1 MKTFKSI
8 SRVLF
13 LLVVFTVG
21 VSAQDINV
29 QNMIGKNKDDVI
41 NKYGKPVYMDDSNSE
56 MLCMF
61 FKTNDTD
68 ITFVSDTQGIFQAE
82 VRAAYST
89 EKKAQ
94 SVLDGFLKKAAGEK
108 YSIDTVDTNAFSLK
122 GEGAKVEVQLMRN
135 PITKKY
141 NLNIKAKRSGL

>member
-1 MKTFKSI
+1 MF
-8 SRVLF
+8 
-13 LLVVFTVG
+13 VFTISL
-21 VSAQDINV
+21 SAQDINV

-82 VRAAYST
+82 VRAAYSS
-89 EKKAQ
+89 EKSAQ
-94 SVLDGFLKKAAGEK
+94 SVLDRYLKKASADK
-108 YSIDTVDTNAFSLK
+108 YSIDTVETNAFTLK
-122 GEGAKVEVQLMRN
+122 GAVAKVEVQLLRN

>member
-1 MKTFKSI
+1 MKTYKCI
-8 SRVLF
+8 SRALF
-13 LLVVFTVG
+13 LVFVFTISL
-21 VSAQDINV
+21 SAQDINV
-29 QNMIGKNKDDVI
+29 QNMIGKSKDDVI

-61 FKTNDTD
+61 FKTNGTD

-82 VRAAYST
+82 VRAAYSS
-89 EKKAQ
+89 EKTAQ
-94 SVLDGFLKKAAGEK
+94 SVLDGYLKKAAADK
-108 YSIDTVDTNAFSLK
+108 YSIDTVETNAFTLNR
-122 GEGAKVEVQLMRN
+122 EGAKVEVQLLRN